1 MVQSQSNK
9 TKKRKTYIRR
19 TRKYK
24 RTKGGASNEDMQNVN
39 ISQPTIATSLDTIN
53 NTQLPTQTQQI
64 QEQPVQQPVQQ
75 KTKKGKRKKANKKK
89 KTGEPC
95 INDDDCVNNAC
106 LDNKCADK
114 RSKAYKA
121 YKLRQ
126 QQQPQAQ
133 VASNCTNN

>member
-9 TKKRKTYIRR
+9 TKKRKRYNRR

-24 RTKGGASNEDMQNVN
+24 KTKGGASNEDMQNVN

-53 NTQLPTQTQQI
+53 NTQLPTQTQDI

-95 INDDDCVNNAC
+95 INDNDYRLIYSVR
-106 LDNKCADK
+106 LFF
-114 RSKAYKA
+114 SPVHFLSVGVYEF
-121 YKLRQ
+121 LRG
-126 QQQPQAQ
+126 
-133 VASNCTNN
+133 